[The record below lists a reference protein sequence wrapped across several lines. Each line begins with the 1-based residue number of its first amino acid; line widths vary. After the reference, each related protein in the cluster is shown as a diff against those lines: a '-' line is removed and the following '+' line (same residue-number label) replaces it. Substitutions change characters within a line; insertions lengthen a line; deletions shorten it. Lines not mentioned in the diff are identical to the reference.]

1 MAQDSPTDPSIDP
14 YTPRQM
20 AARLEQFSE
29 AKAALPLLPMALLG
43 GLAGVFI
50 GLGALLFTLVASDAS
65 LGFAAQRFGGGL
77 AFSLGL
83 ILVVVAGAEL
93 FTGNN
98 LLAMAWADGRVSS
111 AQVARNWAVVGVANA
126 VGAAA
131 LAVVVHA
138 SGHLAMNGG
147 AVGEAALRIA
157 SAKLALPWTEAFWRG
172 ALCNLLVCM
181 AVWMTLAGRSV
192 VDKVIVI
199 VFPVTAFVAAGFEHS
214 IANLYFLP
222 LAALHGLPMDATA
235 VAGHLAA
242 VIAGNL
248 VGGSV
253 GVAGIYWLIY
263 VRPARHG

>member
-1 MAQDSPTDPSIDP
+1 MPQDAPTDPSIDP

-29 AKAALPLLPMALLG
+29 AKAALPLLPLALLG

-50 GLGALLFTLVASDAS
+50 GLGALLFTLVASDTS

-111 AQVARNWAVVGVANA
+111 AQVARNWLVVGLANA
-126 VGAAA
+126 AGALA

-138 SGHLAMNGG
+138 SGHLSMNGG
-147 AVGEAALRIA
+147 AVGEAAVRIA
-157 SAKLALPWTEAFWRG
+157 SAKLALPWGQAFWRG

-192 VDKVIVI
+192 VDKVVVI

-222 LAALHGLPMDATA
+222 LAALHGLPMHAAD

-242 VIAGNL
+242 VTAGNL
-248 VGGSV
+248 LGGSV
-253 GVAGIYWLIY
+253 GVAGIYWLVY